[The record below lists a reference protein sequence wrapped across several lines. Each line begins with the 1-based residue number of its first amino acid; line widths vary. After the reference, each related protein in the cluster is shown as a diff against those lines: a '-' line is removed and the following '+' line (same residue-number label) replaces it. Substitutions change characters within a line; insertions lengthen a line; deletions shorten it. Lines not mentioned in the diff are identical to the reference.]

1 MCSLIKPKL
10 IFQRHV
16 WVIHDLYVYGIVFY
30 MNSYRSCRSQF
41 YKKNSS
47 NFSKI
52 YWKTLFDEVAGRRI
66 LRTPVS

>member
-10 IFQRHV
+10 TFQRHV
-16 WVIHDLYVYGIVFY
+16 WVIHDLYVCGIVFH

-41 YKKNSS
+41 YKKSSS

-52 YWKTLFDEVAGRRI
+52 YWKTLFDEVAGRII
-66 LRTPVS
+66 LRTPVL